1 MTTDS
6 NGEHIQRGVPDIGYL
21 DPGVFDDLGIVQ
33 TAVVRDTVYVSGIA
47 PLTGGA
53 QGMDIVG
60 VTFAEQLAYTLEVL
74 DRSLQSV
81 GAGRC
86 DLVAWT
92 IYTTDMQAL
101 ADSAAALKQ
110 WVGPHPPTSTWVTV
124 AGLIHPAQLLEL
136 TAIAAHSTVH
146 S

>member
-1 MTTDS
+1 MTTDLNS
-6 NGEHIQRGVPDIGYL
+6 DRIQRGVPDIGYL
-21 DPGVFDDLGIVQ
+21 DRQLFDDLGIVQ
-33 TAVVRDTVYVSGIA
+33 TAVVHDTVYVSGIA

-60 VTFAEQLAYTLEVL
+60 ATFAEQLAYTLEVL

-101 ADSAAALKQ
+101 ADSAPALKQ
-110 WVGPHPPTSTWVTV
+110 WVGLHPPTSTWVTV

-136 TAIAAHSTVH
+136 TAIAVRNAVH